1 MAQTGSLPSRKA
13 VFLDRDG
20 TLNVNFG
27 YVHRRQDW
35 EWIDGAIKA
44 LKSLQS
50 AGFELVIVTN
60 QAGIAR
66 GYYQPAD
73 VEALHDWMRAE
84 LAAHGVTLTGIYYC
98 PHHPD
103 FGETRHCSCRKPQ
116 AGMLVQAAQDLR
128 LDLEQSWIVGDQ
140 LTDAAAGLKAGT
152 KAVVI
157 GTQTI
162 NNLQLSLPMEKR
174 LSAIQADRILLEPTI
189 GAAAAR
195 ILAD

>member
-128 LDLEQSWIVGDQ
+128 LDLEQSWIIGDQ

-157 GTQTI
+157 GTQTAEEF
-162 NNLQLSLPMEKR
+162 LQSVSDQWGFAPDQL
-174 LSAIQADRILLEPTI
+174 IVEPNI
-189 GAAAAR
+189 GAAVAR
-195 ILAD
+195 ILAA

>member
-116 AGMLVQAAQDLR
+116 AGMLVQAARDLR
-128 LDLEQSWIVGDQ
+128 LDLRQSWIIGDQ

-157 GTQTI
+157 GTQTTQDV
-162 NNLQLSLPMEKR
+162 LQ
-174 LSAIQADRILLEPTI
+174 SASDQWGFAPDQFIVEPNI
-189 GAAAAR
+189 GAAVAR
-195 ILAD
+195 ILAA

>member
-128 LDLEQSWIVGDQ
+128 LDLEQSWIIGDQ

-157 GTQTI
+157 GKQTTEDV
-162 NNLQLSLPMEKR
+162 LQTVSDQWCFAPDQL
-174 LSAIQADRILLEPTI
+174 IVEPNI
-189 GAAAAR
+189 GAAVAR
-195 ILAD
+195 ILAA

>member
-103 FGETRHCSCRKPQ
+103 FGETRHCNCRKPQ

-128 LDLEQSWIVGDQ
+128 LDLEQSWIIGDR

-157 GTQTI
+157 GTQTAEDV
-162 NNLQLSLPMEKR
+162 LQSVSDQWGFAPDQL
-174 LSAIQADRILLEPTI
+174 IVEPNI
-189 GAAAAR
+189 GAAVAR
-195 ILAD
+195 ILAA

>member
-128 LDLEQSWIVGDQ
+128 LDLEQSWIIGDQ

-157 GTQTI
+157 GTQTAEDV
-162 NNLQLSLPMEKR
+162 LQSVSDQWGFAPGQL
-174 LSAIQADRILLEPTI
+174 IVEPNI
-189 GAAAAR
+189 GAAVAR
-195 ILAD
+195 ILAA

>member
-1 MAQTGSLPSRKA
+1 LPSRKA

-66 GYYQPAD
+66 GYYQPSD
-73 VEALHDWMRAE
+73 VEALHNWMQGE
-84 LAAHGVTLTGIYYC
+84 LAGQGVKLSGIYYC

-103 FGETRHCSCRKPQ
+103 FGEIRQCSCRKPQ
-116 AGMLVQAAQDLR
+116 SGMLVDAARDLN
-128 LDLEQSWIVGDQ
+128 LDLPQSWIIGDQ
-140 LTDAAAGLKAGT
+140 MSDALAGLNTGT

-162 NNLQLSLPMEKR
+162 EDMMQSVPDRQDLLPGR
-174 LSAIQADRILLEPTI
+174 LFVEPTI
-189 GAAAAR
+189 SAAAAL
-195 ILAD
+195 ILAV